1 MVKCITFKGMYSICI
16 KTLFSTMMAR
26 FLSDQ
31 AALINLINIM
41 NIFLYYLTLYFQLQV
56 TVYQVQ
62 VQLTVINTRDIQ
74 SAQQNEINQ
83 NQIYQCQN

>member
-1 MVKCITFKGMYSICI
+1 MECTVFVYI

-41 NIFLYYLTLYFQLQV
+41 NIFC
-56 TVYQVQ
+56 
-62 VQLTVINTRDIQ
+62 II
-74 SAQQNEINQ
+74 
-83 NQIYQCQN
+83 

>member
-1 MVKCITFKGMYSICI
+1 MVKCITFNGMYSICI
-16 KTLFSTMMAR
+16 KTSFSTMMAR

-31 AALINLINIM
+31 AALVNLINIM

>member
-1 MVKCITFKGMYSICI
+1 
-16 KTLFSTMMAR
+16 MMAR

-31 AALINLINIM
+31 AALINLMNIM
-41 NIFLYYLTLYFQLQV
+41 NIFSYYLTLYFQLQV

>member
-1 MVKCITFKGMYSICI
+1 
-16 KTLFSTMMAR
+16 MMAR

-31 AALINLINIM
+31 AALVNLINIM
-41 NIFLYYLTLYFQLQV
+41 NIFLYYLTLHFQLQV

>member
-1 MVKCITFKGMYSICI
+1 
-16 KTLFSTMMAR
+16 
-26 FLSDQ
+26 
-31 AALINLINIM
+31 M
-41 NIFLYYLTLYFQLQV
+41 NIFSYYLTLHFQLQV

>member
-1 MVKCITFKGMYSICI
+1 MYSICI
-16 KTLFSTMMAR
+16 KTLFSTIMAR
-26 FLSDQ
+26 FLLDQ

-74 SAQQNEINQ
+74 SAQQNEINK

>member
-1 MVKCITFKGMYSICI
+1 
-16 KTLFSTMMAR
+16 MMAR

>member
-1 MVKCITFKGMYSICI
+1 
-16 KTLFSTMMAR
+16 MMAR

-31 AALINLINIM
+31 AALIKLNKYNEY
-41 NIFLYYLTLYFQLQV
+41 FLYYLTLYFQLQV

>member
-1 MVKCITFKGMYSICI
+1 
-16 KTLFSTMMAR
+16 MMAR

-31 AALINLINIM
+31 AALINLMNIM
-41 NIFLYYLTLYFQLQV
+41 NIFLYYLTLHFQLQV

-83 NQIYQCQN
+83 N

>member
-1 MVKCITFKGMYSICI
+1 
-16 KTLFSTMMAR
+16 MMAR

-41 NIFLYYLTLYFQLQV
+41 NIFSYYLTLHFQLQV

>member
-1 MVKCITFKGMYSICI
+1 
-16 KTLFSTMMAR
+16 MMAR

-41 NIFLYYLTLYFQLQV
+41 NIFLFYLTLYFQLQV

-62 VQLTVINTRDIQ
+62 VQLTVINT
-74 SAQQNEINQ
+74 
-83 NQIYQCQN
+83 

>member
-1 MVKCITFKGMYSICI
+1 MYSICI
-16 KTLFSTMMAR
+16 RTLFSTMMAR

-41 NIFLYYLTLYFQLQV
+41 NIFLYYLTLHFQLQV

>member
-31 AALINLINIM
+31 AALIKLNKYNEY
-41 NIFLYYLTLYFQLQV
+41 FLYYLTLYFQLQV

>member
-1 MVKCITFKGMYSICI
+1 
-16 KTLFSTMMAR
+16 MMAR

-41 NIFLYYLTLYFQLQV
+41 NIFLYYLTLHFQLQV

>member
-1 MVKCITFKGMYSICI
+1 
-16 KTLFSTMMAR
+16 MMAR

-74 SAQQNEINQ
+74 SAQLT
-83 NQIYQCQN
+83 

>member
-1 MVKCITFKGMYSICI
+1 
-16 KTLFSTMMAR
+16 MMAR

-31 AALINLINIM
+31 AALINLMNIM
-41 NIFLYYLTLYFQLQV
+41 NIFLYYLTLHFQLQV

>member
-31 AALINLINIM
+31 AALIKLNKYNEY
-41 NIFLYYLTLYFQLQV
+41 FLYYLTLYFQLQV

-62 VQLTVINTRDIQ
+62 VQLTVINT
-74 SAQQNEINQ
+74 
-83 NQIYQCQN
+83 

>member
-1 MVKCITFKGMYSICI
+1 MVLKCITFKGMYSICI
-16 KTLFSTMMAR
+16 YKKHL

-41 NIFLYYLTLYFQLQV
+41 NIFSYYLTLHFQLQV